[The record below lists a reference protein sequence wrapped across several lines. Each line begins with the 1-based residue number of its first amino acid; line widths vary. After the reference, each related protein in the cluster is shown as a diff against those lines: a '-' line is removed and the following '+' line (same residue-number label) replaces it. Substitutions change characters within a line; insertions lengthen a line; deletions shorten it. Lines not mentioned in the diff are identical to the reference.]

1 VSRTVRPSTQISYR
15 MQYHYCDTS
24 DGFSRRRPA
33 AGRCLR
39 DTKGQTARLPAGH
52 TTEPMLG
59 AAMMS
64 AETFVFPHGPA
75 DQKVVEMAE
84 DWVQP
89 AWTAIA
95 ISKDDSLARTH
106 ACAVRQLQEG
116 TFRKMNGVLS
126 K

>member
-1 VSRTVRPSTQISYR
+1 MGKQLGSRPRHRANAQRGDDVGADVCISVWPS
-15 MQYHYCDTS
+15 
-24 DGFSRRRPA
+24 G
-33 AGRCLR
+33 
-39 DTKGQTARLPAGH
+39 
-52 TTEPMLG
+52 
-59 AAMMS
+59 
-64 AETFVFPHGPA
+64 
-75 DQKVVEMAE
+75 QKVVEMAE